1 MNRKKQTNSSE
12 LRNHNPIIKK
22 IKEGETVNNEEAN
35 KITLDVVILIAE
47 DSHTQAQKLSHTLQ
61 QHKYGVTVTYD
72 GKEALESIR
81 HHRPDIVISDV
92 LMPGINGYELCRKI
106 KSSRDLCDI
115 PVILLT
121 TLSEPQDIIKGLECQ
136 ADHFITK
143 PYNDD
148 YLLSHIQY
156 VLVNKELRRNSM
168 ADLGIEIFFAGQ
180 KHFLTSDRMQILDLL
195 FSTYEA
201 VLQKNEE
208 LEKANR
214 ELKKSMETIQKLRGL
229 IPICSHCKK
238 IRNDKGYWQQLE
250 VYFREYAN
258 AEFTHGLCPEC
269 EKKHYSKFSKRIK
282 KQVNPKNLNNVST
295 PS

>member
-1 MNRKKQTNSSE
+1 MK
-12 LRNHNPIIKK
+12 
-22 IKEGETVNNEEAN
+22 EEA
-35 KITLDVVILIAE
+35 KKMTLDVVILIAE
-47 DSHTQAQKLSHTLQ
+47 DSHTQAQKLRYTLEN
-61 QHKYGVTVTYD
+61 HKYAVTVTYD
-72 GKEALESIR
+72 GKEALDSIR

-92 LMPGINGYELCRKI
+92 LMPGIDGYELCRKI
-106 KSSRDLCDI
+106 KSSRDLNDI

-121 TLSEPQDIIKGLECQ
+121 QLSEPQDIIKGLECQ

-156 VLVNKELRRNSM
+156 VLVNKELRKNSM

-214 ELKKSMETIQKLRGL
+214 ELKKSMDTIRTLRGL

-250 VYFREYAN
+250 VYFREHAN
-258 AEFTHGLCPEC
+258 AEFTHGLCPDC
-269 EKKHYSKFSKRIK
+269 EKKHYAKFSKHLK
-282 KQVNPKNLNNVST
+282 KHVASSSVDKTST